1 MSQLPGRFSQARQ
14 HIPSL
19 VSNLRAALVTLALA
33 PALLAAGCASQPKN
47 LPIQSLG
54 ALETSSWTG
63 RISLQIESEPPQAF
77 FAGFS
82 LKGKAEKGELT
93 LTSPIGSTL
102 GVMRWSPD
110 EALLES
116 GNAVKRFAS
125 VDALLRDTTGAAIP
139 VAALFDWLDGKN
151 TALNGW
157 TADLSQ
163 RSAKKISAKRID
175 PAPQANLR
183 IVLE

>member
-1 MSQLPGRFSQARQ
+1 MRLLPGRFFRTCQ
-14 HIPSL
+14 HRPSL
-19 VSNLRAALVTLALA
+19 VLNLRAALIAAALV
-33 PALLAAGCASQPKN
+33 PALFGVGCASQPKN
-47 LPIQSLG
+47 LGTQSVG
-54 ALETSSWTG
+54 SLETTSWTG

-116 GNAVKRFAS
+116 GSAVRRFAS
-125 VDALLRDTTGAAIP
+125 VDALLLDTTGAAIP
-139 VAALFDWLDGKN
+139 LAALFDWLGGKN
-151 TALNGW
+151 TALDGW

-163 RSAKKISAKRID
+163 RPAKKISAKRVD

>member
-1 MSQLPGRFSQARQ
+1 MSQIAERFFRACQNS
-14 HIPSL
+14 HSPTPS
-19 VSNLRAALVTLALA
+19 LRAALIALAIA
-33 PALLAAGCASQPKN
+33 PALFFVGCASQPKN
-47 LPIQSLG
+47 IPRLG
-54 ALETSSWTG
+54 SLETSSWTG

-82 LKGKAEKGELT
+82 LNGQAQKGDLT

-116 GNAVKRFAS
+116 GNSIKRFTS
-125 VDALLRDTTGAAIP
+125 IDALLRDTTGAAVP

-151 TALNGW
+151 TTLDGW

-163 RSAKKISAKRID
+163 RDAKKISAKRTN

-183 IVLE
+183 IVLD

>member
-1 MSQLPGRFSQARQ
+1 MSSAPEPFFSDYEHSPRPIPGIRK
-14 HIPSL
+14 
-19 VSNLRAALVTLALA
+19 TLIALA
-33 PALLAAGCASQPKN
+33 IIPVLLATGCANQPKGQ
-47 LPIQSLG
+47 PGQE
-54 ALETSSWTG
+54 ALETNYWTG
-63 RISLQIESEPPQAF
+63 RISLQIQSEPPQAF

-82 LKGKAEKGELT
+82 LKGKAEQGALT

-102 GVMRWSPD
+102 GVMRWSPG

-116 GNAVKRFAS
+116 GSEVKRFAS
-125 VDALLRDTTGAAIP
+125 VDALLRETTGAAIP

-163 RSAKKISAKRID
+163 RDAKKISAKRTD

-183 IVLE
+183 IVLD